1 MNMSEYKYSILLT
14 AICSLIVS
22 IYAFKSYNQNIKRG
36 FSLFVSVALL
46 TYSLMMIYI
55 FTDYNYTR
63 YHLYEYDLNSNGI
76 FELNEQNQEQKD
88 LWDEYIN
95 DTRVNFAPFVL
106 IIPSLFL
113 GTLSILLRFIAKKVS
128 S

>member
-1 MNMSEYKYSILLT
+1 MNILDHKYFILRI

-22 IYAFKSYNQNIKRG
+22 IYAFNSYNRNIKKG
-36 FSLFVSVALL
+36 FPLFVSVAFL

-55 FTDYNYTR
+55 FADYNYTC

-88 LWDEYIN
+88 LWEKCMN
-95 DTRVNFAPFVL
+95 DTRV
-106 IIPSLFL
+106 
-113 GTLSILLRFIAKKVS
+113 
-128 S
+128 

>member
-95 DTRVNFAPFVL
+95 DTRVNLALYEIVWKEL
-106 IIPSLFL
+106 
-113 GTLSILLRFIAKKVS
+113 
-128 S
+128 